1 MKTSPITVLV
11 ADDHTLFRKAVVSLL
26 GRRADIAVVG
36 EAENG
41 KEAVEGSRV
50 LQPDVVLMDIR
61 MPGRTG
67 IAAARS
73 ILEAS
78 PKSRIIMLT
87 VSELDEDLY
96 SAFKSGARGYLLKSI
111 DSDQIVGAI
120 HLVMSGEAVIP
131 HSMAARLL
139 AEFDGASRA
148 VHLGMDPS
156 LNLLSDKEKQVLQYL
171 AVGKSNKEI
180 ARHMGRSE
188 QTVKIHLKNI
198 LRKLHFN
205 NRIQAA
211 LYAFQRGLRPSPD
224 QL

>member
-1 MKTSPITVLV
+1 MKTPPITVLV
-11 ADDHTLFRKAVVSLL
+11 ADDHTLFRKALVSLL
-26 GRRADIAVVG
+26 GRREDIEVVG

-41 KEAVEGSRV
+41 FEAVEGSRV

-67 IAAARS
+67 ISSGRLV
-73 ILEAS
+73 LEAS

-87 VSELDEDLY
+87 VSERDGNLY

-111 DSDQIVGAI
+111 DPDQIVSAI

-131 HSMAARLL
+131 HSMAERLL

-148 VHLGMDPS
+148 VLSGTDPS
-156 LNLLSDKEKQVLQYL
+156 LNLLTEREKKVLRCL
-171 AVGKSNKEI
+171 AQGKSNKEI
-180 ARHMGRSE
+180 GRLMGRSE

-211 LYAFQRGLRPSPD
+211 LYAYQRGLGSNSDTR
-224 QL
+224 